1 MIILPKSVLNEL
13 NDEEKQ
19 IFTNLYLQKKLII
32 EIRTINNVFTNS
44 MPYRLENKLPTL
56 NVEQNNEED

>member
-13 NDEEKQ
+13 KDEEKQ
-19 IFTNLYLQKKLII
+19 IFTNLYGQKKLII